1 MTESEAKTVIRR
13 LLAILPSAKA
23 YYARETDPDT
33 KAFVYRQWVQLLLE
47 HEVSELEPAFTALAA
62 SARDVNTTTY
72 PVQSLLSKLPAK
84 AAVTRTPTAFQRPDR
99 SPRTT
104 NMLDTFRAL
113 LNSSDDTERA
123 AILDSVL

>member
-23 YYARETDPDT
+23 YYARETDQDT

-84 AAVTRTPTAFQRPDR
+84 PVARTPTAFQRPDR
-99 SPRTT
+99 TPRST